1 VEDRPDS
8 WTRLFTAV
16 CREILRFRW
25 PLLVAVSLLTAFL
38 AFQMREL
45 RLETKNEIW
54 FMEGDRSLELI
65 RKFEDLFGNDDFV
78 YILFETEDFF
88 RRENIRTLG
97 HLAKDLEASVPYL
110 LDVTW
115 LGNAEYIEG
124 REERI
129 DIYELIEA
137 PPESP
142 RDMDALRRKAL
153 AEPLYL
159 NSLISKDGRVAGL
172 LLELDDYPDDLA
184 DPRKE
189 VAPAVRAVLARP
201 EYAPLQLHAVGGPLL
216 DYDIDVLTAREASLL
231 GVLCLLVQASILFW
245 VGRGLRAVLVPML
258 VVILTIVWTFGMISL
273 LGLGLNLFVI
283 MVPVLLICVGIGDSM
298 HVIAEFED
306 QRRQGLARCPSLIRT
321 LGLVGLP
328 CFLTS
333 LTTAAGFLSFLS
345 AGIKPFR
352 EMGLYCTVG
361 VLVAVLLTYVLVP
374 ILYSWDGRRAGESA
388 SPGAAPRDDL
398 FDRFLAGVYRIVMRH
413 PRKTVGIF
421 LGLFGVS
428 VIGYARVEVESNF
441 IEVFSEKVP
450 IRRSYDHVDDRMGG
464 TMSVEMMLKTKK
476 TDGIADPDFLKRM
489 DALDRFVSDHPLTT
503 KTMSV
508 LDILKRMRRAFN
520 ENRKNYYSVPE
531 TRPEAAQFLLLYET
545 SGGEDREK
553 YVTFNND
560 VARLTART
568 HSLDTR
574 TLTQFMDEVS
584 GFARDVFGE
593 SYEVE
598 FTGMLSWIKAMN
610 DLIGQGQRRSF
621 ITAFLVITLIMMA
634 VLRSVVLG
642 LISMIPNVFPVF
654 MALGL
659 MGFSGIYMDV
669 GMMTFSAIIIGV
681 AVDATIH
688 FFVRYR
694 REFERLGSYSGAM
707 QATLSTVGRPITFT
721 TLTLTL
727 GFSVLALSNM
737 YGLVHFGLLAGF
749 AFSWALLADFFF
761 APALV
766 LLLEPL
772 GPELA
777 VGR

>member
-1 VEDRPDS
+1 
-8 WTRLFTAV
+8 
-16 CREILRFRW
+16 
-25 PLLVAVSLLTAFL
+25 
-38 AFQMREL
+38 
-45 RLETKNEIW
+45 
-54 FMEGDRSLELI
+54 
-65 RKFEDLFGNDDFV
+65 
-78 YILFETEDFF
+78 
-88 RRENIRTLG
+88 
-97 HLAKDLEASVPYL
+97 
-110 LDVTW
+110 
-115 LGNAEYIEG
+115 
-124 REERI
+124 
-129 DIYELIEA
+129 
-137 PPESP
+137 
-142 RDMDALRRKAL
+142 
-153 AEPLYL
+153 
-159 NSLISKDGRVAGL
+159 
-172 LLELDDYPDDLA
+172 
-184 DPRKE
+184 
-189 VAPAVRAVLARP
+189 
-201 EYAPLQLHAVGGPLL
+201 
-216 DYDIDVLTAREASLL
+216 
-231 GVLCLLVQASILFW
+231 
-245 VGRGLRAVLVPML
+245 
-258 VVILTIVWTFGMISL
+258 
-273 LGLGLNLFVI
+273 
-283 MVPVLLICVGIGDSM
+283 M

-306 QRRQGLARCPSLIRT
+306 QSRRGLGRRASLIRT
-321 LGLVGLP
+321 LGRVGLP

-374 ILYSWDGRRAGESA
+374 ILYSWDGRRAEESA
-388 SPGAAPRDDL
+388 LPGAEPRDDV
-398 FDRFLAGVYRIVMRH
+398 FDRFLGGVYRIVMLH
-413 PRKTVGIF
+413 PRKTVAVF
-421 LGLFGVS
+421 LALFGVS
-428 VIGYARVEVESNF
+428 VIGYTRVEVESNF
-441 IEVFSEKVP
+441 IEIFSERVP

-464 TMSVEMMLKTKK
+464 TMSVEMMLETKK
-476 TDGIADPDFLKRM
+476 TDGITDPDFLKRM
-489 DALDRFVSDHPLTT
+489 DALDRFVADHPLTT

-520 ENRKNYYSVPE
+520 ENRKEYYSVPE

-553 YVTFNND
+553 YVTFNHD

-568 HSLDTR
+568 RSLGTK

-584 GFARDVFGE
+584 HFARDALGG

-659 MGFSGIYMDV
+659 MGFAGIYMDV

-694 REFERLGSYSGAM
+694 REFERLGTYSEAL
-707 QATLSTVGRPITFT
+707 QETLSTVGRPITFT
-721 TLTLTL
+721 TLILAL
-727 GFSVLALSNM
+727 GFAVLALSNM

-772 GPELA
+772 GPERGA
-777 VGR
+777 RG